1 MASSD
6 LEVLQP
12 WMRIFYILVLL
23 GTIPVAV
30 YTVMYRIK
38 SVRGILKQ
46 VDGNKVAPGDLVKD
60 IGQTIDEVR
69 LKITLNGSHEFNLVE
84 HVSLGFE

>member
-12 WMRIFYILVLL
+12 WMRILFILVLL
-23 GTIPVAV
+23 GTIPAAV
-30 YTVMYRIK
+30 YTVMYRVK
-38 SVRGILKQ
+38 SISGILKQ
-46 VDGNKVAPGDLVKD
+46 VDGNKVAPGDLED
-60 IGQTIDEVR
+60 TGAAIDEVC
-69 LKITLNGSHEFNLVE
+69 LKITLNGSHELNLVE